1 MRLALR
7 ILARRPTVPLLI
19 ATLFALGI
27 GLASGMW
34 AVVDAALLRPVPYR
48 DGAALVA
55 VMEAHPQLG
64 LMAVTPAD
72 FLDWSTRVNG
82 LRDAAGLYAVD
93 ISLAGGGPPERVAG
107 TKVTERFFDV
117 WGVGPALG
125 RVLQRQDFTAREHV
139 AVIGYGLWRRRF
151 GGGEGA
157 IGTVVRI
164 DGGGY
169 TVVGVMTAGFSPV
182 HYGELWSS

>member
-19 ATLFALGI
+19 ATLFALRI

-55 VMEAHPQLG
+55 VMEAHPQRG
-64 LMAVTPAD
+64 LMAVTPAN

-117 WGVGPALG
+117 WGVAPALG
-125 RVLQRQDFTAREHV
+125 RVLQHRDFAAREHV
-139 AVIGYGLWRRRF
+139 AIIGHRLWQRRF
-151 GGGEGA
+151 GAMAGA
-157 IGTVVRI
+157 LGAVVRL
-164 DGGGY
+164 D
-169 TVVGVMTAGFSPV
+169 S
-182 HYGELWSS
+182 